1 MSANRLREYWLP
13 GAWRGVA
20 SPSYAHRSRWHA
32 LVEELGGIR
41 ALNSG
46 APAPF
51 YETLGSPVLETGSID
66 MSLLTEAAETEQ
78 LDELQRFVL
87 EQLTRHERLV
97 LLLFYADGL
106 SLDEIA
112 AVLELPGATVADLFG
127 RTLETLRSHFG

>member
-1 MSANRLREYWLP
+1 
-13 GAWRGVA
+13 
-20 SPSYAHRSRWHA
+20 
-32 LVEELGGIR
+32 
-41 ALNSG
+41 
-46 APAPF
+46 
-51 YETLGSPVLETGSID
+51 
-66 MSLLTEAAETEQ
+66 MSLLTEATETEQ

-112 AVLELPGATVADLFG
+112 EVLELPGATVAGLFG